1 MNVDN
6 LLDQGAFGCV
16 YYPGL
21 KCDGTFSKETKKIS
35 KLQKDGIESENEYK
49 ISNILKKNV
58 KNHNLYF
65 SIITSKCKIKIKE
78 IKEDLTTCNIYEK
91 LKNRNVDDFTLME
104 QSYINHQKIISYF
117 IKLNISSDNKFIIEL
132 ITGYKHLCHGVDNLI
147 NNNVVHYDLH
157 SSNIIF
163 DLNRQIPI
171 IIDFGLSINFNEIK
185 DITESNVN
193 NLSKYFYIHAPS
205 QTSWCYEIH
214 ILNYLL
220 NKTNILTKETLK
232 TLLDEI
238 TNSNVA
244 LKELF
249 SPFFLNK
256 YKKLLYNYYEKYVN
270 KNKVYV
276 IKELLKSHYYWDIFS
291 ISLIFLRIIHLSYN
305 KKHLNDP
312 IYKMFVMI
320 LFDNIHPN
328 PYKRNTP
335 IKTVNRLITDY
346 DNSISQSN
354 LKFM

>member
-117 IKLNISSDNKFIIEL
+117 IKLNVSSDNKFIIEL
-132 ITGYKHLCHGVDNLI
+132 ITGYKHLCQGVDSLI

-220 NKTNILTKETLK
+220 NKTNILTKESLK

-244 LKELF
+244 L
-249 SPFFLNK
+249 
-256 YKKLLYNYYEKYVN
+256 
-270 KNKVYV
+270 
-276 IKELLKSHYYWDIFS
+276 KELLKSHYYWDIFS

-328 PYKRNTP
+328 PYKRSTP

>member
-58 KNHNLYF
+58 KNYNLYF

-163 DLNRQIPI
+163 DLNREIPI
-171 IIDFGLSINFNEIK
+171 IIDFGISIDFNEIK
-185 DITESNVN
+185 NINEN
-193 NLSKYFYIHAPS
+193 NIHELTKYFYVNAPS
-205 QTSWCYEIH
+205 HYMWCYEIH

-220 NKTNILTKETLK
+220 NETNILTNEALK
-232 TLLDEI
+232 NILDENI
-238 TNSNVA
+238 KSNILQEVFSSSF
-244 LKELF
+244 LK
-249 SPFFLNK
+249 K
-256 YKKLLYNYYEKYVN
+256 YKNLLYNYY
-270 KNKVYV
+270 
-276 IKELLKSHYYWDIFS
+276 
-291 ISLIFLRIIHLSYN
+291 
-305 KKHLNDP
+305 KK
-312 IYKMFVMI
+312 
-320 LFDNIHPN
+320 
-328 PYKRNTP
+328 
-335 IKTVNRLITDY
+335 
-346 DNSISQSN
+346 
-354 LKFM
+354 